1 MLIFVRGLS
10 GTVTPL
16 NMSPHD
22 SVLCIKTRIFYLKN
36 ISVHDQHLLYSGV
49 ELKDQTIL
57 STVNI
62 GHGALLLLVLGL
74 RTGPL
79 GRYDLCTS
87 TNQKYSNNEISSQ
100 SANNN
105 NDETEYTRLLS
116 LLSSSSSYSS
126 VSSSSAP
133 TVVFPPICVTA
144 VVNATKIASDELE
157 QTETNLL
164 MNSFES
170 YNDNDDDTI
179 NSNSFTSSD
188 DEIYRIAE
196 ILGYAIDNN
205 EQLLSPSLYDFP
217 TTVTD
222 ESQLYDYDNNDI
234 DETGIYY
241 HPEQS
246 LSPPQQL
253 SWLIT
258 PSYNSTQ
265 QLNIPET
272 NSYKLCDNI
281 NSNNNS
287 FQYIHGLKTI
297 ETSSKH
303 YQSTD
308 SLFDKTNTSTSTTT
322 SSSTNSVIMNSSY
335 DQLKDNSIFSSLKE
349 SYLSSPNVNVIVD
362 NDNNKN
368 NGNNNHTIVD
378 IRRSTR
384 NSDKTTAMIVH
395 NDNDDFHLDRHYSN
409 SNTIPLLNTTTNTTT
424 ITNLPIPSGDNSIIK
439 LLNNST
445 INFINNPLIINHF
458 QSLINSPCSYSF
470 YSRMQMK
477 LLCNNRF
484 HSNEYLF
491 NLMPN
496 NNNNNNNN
504 NNTIVM
510 NRRTSYTNKTFES
523 PLDQNYLPQITKSHS
538 NHLNNNEYN
547 ITEKLLNDARRYN
560 RQTEFNL
567 NCNDN
572 DDLRQ
577 MCLSNTAIDRSPSH
591 SLQSLS
597 SSSPSS
603 SSSSSSSCNTTIHSS
618 QSRCYECN
626 RRTRL
631 ACGFTCRCERWF
643 CSRHHHPED
652 HRCNFKFKTM
662 VN

>member
-16 NMSPHD
+16 NVSPHD
-22 SVLCIKTRIFYLKN
+22 SVLSIKIRIFYLKN

-49 ELKDQTIL
+49 ELTDQTIL

-87 TNQKYSNNEISSQ
+87 INQKYSNNDISSQ
-100 SANNN
+100 STTNN

-116 LLSSSSSYSS
+116 LLSSSSSYPS
-126 VSSSSAP
+126 VSSSSAAAAP
-133 TVVFPPICVTA
+133 TVIFPSICVTA

-170 YNDNDDDTI
+170 YNDNNDDTI
-179 NSNSFTSSD
+179 NSNCFTSSD

-222 ESQLYDYDNNDI
+222 ESQLYDHDNNDI
-234 DETGIYY
+234 DETDIYY
-241 HPEQS
+241 HYEQS
-246 LSPPQQL
+246 FSPPQQL
-253 SWLIT
+253 SWAIT

-272 NSYKLCDNI
+272 NSYELCDNI

-287 FQYIHGLKTI
+287 FQYIHGFKTI
-297 ETSSKH
+297 ETPSKH

-349 SYLSSPNVNVIVD
+349 ESYLSSPNVNFIVD
-362 NDNNKN
+362 NNNN
-368 NGNNNHTIVD
+368 NNNNNNRNNNHTIVD
-378 IRRSTR
+378 VKRSTR
-384 NSDKTTAMIVH
+384 NDDRTTAMIVH
-395 NDNDDFHLDRHYSN
+395 NDDDDDDFHLDRHYSN
-409 SNTIPLLNTTTNTTT
+409 SNTIPLLNTTTNTTGNTTTT
-424 ITNLPIPSGDNSIIK
+424 IITHLHIPSGDNSIIQ

-470 YSRMQMK
+470 YLMMQMK
-477 LLCNNRF
+477 LLCNNQF

-491 NLMPN
+491 NLIP
-496 NNNNNNNN
+496 NNN

-510 NRRTSYTNKTFES
+510 NRRTLYTN
-523 PLDQNYLPQITKSHS
+523 HS

-547 ITEKLLNDARRYN
+547 ITEKLLNDTRRYN
-560 RQTEFNL
+560 RQTEINL

-572 DDLRQ
+572 DDFRQ
-577 MCLSNTAIDRSPSH
+577 MCLSNTTIDRSSSH

-597 SSSPSS
+597 SSSPPSS
-603 SSSSSSSCNTTIHSS
+603 SSSSSSFSCNTTIHSN